1 MSKIDEKSRASS
13 TANVQISLTE
23 DEKKFFSE
31 DNNFIEYFIEIGITP
46 HIFSNNNITSES
58 SLYEINSKLSQK

>member
-13 TANVQISLTE
+13 TVNAQISLTE

-31 DNNFIEYFIEIGITP
+31 DNNFIEYFIEIGVTP
-46 HIFSNNNITSES
+46 NIFSNN
-58 SLYEINSKLSQK
+58 INYRIKLK